1 MVICQR
7 RHVPLRLAAGAQYWA
22 ENVPWSFR
30 DLKQKPSYD
39 ARRTMRYNLQD
50 YMSSVIPFK
59 AYSGK
64 KVLEI
69 GCGAGLD
76 AAEFARNG
84 ALVTAVDFTDTA
96 VKETLTTFEE
106 ANLSGVVKQMD
117 ARKLA
122 FDAGS
127 PVLRPVPPKRKPS
140 K

>member
-64 KVLEI
+64 KVLRS
-69 GCGAGLD
+69 GAGQGWM
-76 AAEFARNG
+76 RRSSRG
-84 ALVTAVDFTDTA
+84 T
-96 VKETLTTFEE
+96 
-106 ANLSGVVKQMD
+106 G
-117 ARKLA
+117 
-122 FDAGS
+122 
-127 PVLRPVPPKRKPS
+127 PS
-140 K
+140 